1 VTARFWRQLPDGLE
15 IAVRVTP
22 KGGRDAVEGV
32 VLDSAGTPWLA
43 VRVSTPPDQ
52 GKANQAV
59 IKILAGQFNV
69 RSSQLALVNGASARL
84 KRLRISGTPDALVAL
99 AMKIEDKN
107 DC

>member
-1 VTARFWRQLPDGLE
+1 VTARFWRILSDGLE

-22 KGGRDAVEGV
+22 KGGRDAVEGI
-32 VLDSAGTPWLA
+32 VLDSAGTPWLL

-59 IKILAGQFNV
+59 IKTLAGQFNV
-69 RSSQLALVNGASARL
+69 RSSQLVLVNGASARL
-84 KRLRISGTPDALVAL
+84 KRLGISGNPDALAAL

>member
-1 VTARFWRQLPDGLE
+1 MTARFWRLVPDGLE

-22 KGGRDAVEGV
+22 KGGRDAVEGIV
-32 VLDSAGTPWLA
+32 RDTAGMPWLA

-52 GKANQAV
+52 GQANQAV
-59 IKILAGQFNV
+59 IKILAKQFNV
-69 RSSQLALVNGASARL
+69 RSSQLALVNGATARL
-84 KRLRISGTPDALVAL
+84 KRLRISGTPEALAAL

>member
-1 VTARFWRQLPDGLE
+1 MTARFWRILPDGLE

-32 VLDSAGTPWLA
+32 VRDAAGMPWLA

-59 IKILAGQFNV
+59 LKTLAGQFNV
-69 RSSQLALVNGASARL
+69 RSSQLALVNGATARL
-84 KRLRISGTPDALVAL
+84 KRLRISWNPEALAAI

>member
-1 VTARFWRQLPDGLE
+1 
-15 IAVRVTP
+15 
-22 KGGRDAVEGV
+22 
-32 VLDSAGTPWLA
+32 

-59 IKILAGQFNV
+59 IKTLADQFNV

-84 KRLRISGTPDALVAL
+84 KRLRISGNPEALAAL
-99 AMKIEDKN
+99 AMKIEDEN